1 MFDDLILKS
10 RQFTQDNAT
19 EILTG
24 VGVTGTI
31 TVAYLSGKA
40 SIKAFKL
47 IAEEETRI
55 MVEQDTLAP
64 FSLTT
69 LTTKEKIKLV
79 WPIYVPTI
87 GTTGLTV
94 ASIVLANRLSSKK
107 AAALAAA
114 YGLSERAFS
123 EYKDKVAEHLTKA
136 KEVKIREEIAQDRV
150 DKNPVSQVI
159 ITGAGDV
166 LCYDSLTGR
175 YFESNIEAIK
185 KAMNT
190 INYRIMHNG
199 PESLSAFYDEIGL
212 PPTSMSDE
220 LGWNSNDLMD
230 ILFSTTMSTDERPC
244 IAIDF
249 TVPPTMGYARL
260 Y

>member
-31 TVAYLSGKA
+31 TVAYLSGRASFKA
-40 SIKAFKL
+40 AEL
-47 IAEEETRI
+47 IRQEELHLYQL
-55 MVEQDTLAP
+55 QDGVGVQL
-64 FSLTT
+64 S
-69 LTTKEKIKLV
+69 TKERIKLV